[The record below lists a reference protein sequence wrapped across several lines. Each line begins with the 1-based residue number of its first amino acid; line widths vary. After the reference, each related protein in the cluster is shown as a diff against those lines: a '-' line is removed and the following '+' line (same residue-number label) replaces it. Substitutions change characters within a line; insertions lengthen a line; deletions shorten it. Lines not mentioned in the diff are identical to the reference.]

1 MDEEWVFDGTKSL
14 SKTKSVHNIY
24 HGAHMKGRV
33 KQTWVRGKLVYKD
46 GTIMADGGYGIYIP
60 KQKKT
65 GGAE

>member
-1 MDEEWVFDGTKSL
+1 
-14 SKTKSVHNIY
+14 
-24 HGAHMKGRV
+24 MKGRV

-46 GTIMADGGYGIYIP
+46 GTIMVDDGYGIYIP

>member
-1 MDEEWVFDGTKSL
+1 
-14 SKTKSVHNIY
+14 
-24 HGAHMKGRV
+24 MKGRV